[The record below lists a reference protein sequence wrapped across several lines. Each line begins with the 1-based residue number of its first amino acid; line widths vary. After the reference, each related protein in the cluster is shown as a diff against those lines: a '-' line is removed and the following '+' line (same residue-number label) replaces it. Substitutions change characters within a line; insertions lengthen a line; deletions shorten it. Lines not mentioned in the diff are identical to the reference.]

1 MKKINVFITF
11 LCGVI
16 LLGIFAFKTNPI
28 DKRVNI
34 KDAFDQGI
42 VELKFEALENGKIL
56 EITAKNLTTN
66 PLSLCIAKDTTS
78 FTPNYVIVTTKIQ
91 NLDIPANGSTK
102 FKVNQKSG
110 GMISGSVTLRKTP
123 KK

>member
-1 MKKINVFITF
+1 MKKINFFITF
-11 LCGVI
+11 LYGVI
-16 LLGIFAFKTNPI
+16 LLGIFAFTTTPI
-28 DKRVNI
+28 DKRINI

-56 EITAKNLTTN
+56 EITAKNLTAN
-66 PLSLCIAKDTTS
+66 PLSLFIAKDTTS

-91 NLDIPANGSTK
+91 NLDIPANGNTK